1 MYVPCPHTGEVICDA
16 LLKCLQSWDLDCR
29 VSTITLD
36 NCSAND
42 NMIGLM
48 EARLDEGSLM
58 LGGQYLHMRCC
69 VHILNLIVQDGLD
82 VIKKSIARIRESIGY
97 WIATPKRY
105 EKFVKT
111 AQQQKVEVKKKLV
124 LDCKTRWNSTFVML
138 STAIAYRKVF
148 ERLDTLE
155 P

>member
-1 MYVPCPHTGEVICDA
+1 MYVPWPHTGEVIFDA

-29 VSTITLD
+29 VSTTTLA
-36 NCSAND
+36 NCRAND

-69 VHILNLIVQDGLD
+69 AHILNLIVQDGLD

-124 LDCKTRWNSTFVML
+124 LDCKT
-138 STAIAYRKVF
+138 K
-148 ERLDTLE
+148 
-155 P
+155 